1 MEAEVGRKEKDA
13 AAAAKKTASPTKKT
27 AAPKPTGRIKVVW
40 LVCDHSGSPVETYPY
55 AQEQAARGDAER
67 RTQESGKP
75 HFVTRG
81 EVPLE

>member
-1 MEAEVGRKEKDA
+1 MEAEVSRKEKAA
-13 AAAAKKTASPTKKT
+13 AAAAKQSSPAKK
-27 AAPKPTGRIKVVW
+27 AAVPKPAGRIKVVW
-40 LVCDHSGSPVETYPY
+40 LVCDHAGSPVETYPY
-55 AQEQAARGDAER
+55 AQEQAARNDAEK